1 MRTVDGTSIET
12 IRRLPA
18 YHSIAQKLN
27 LEGTI
32 YVSSALIASHLNI
45 DPIIVRKDLEQA
57 GIEGKPKL
65 GYETVAIINEIA
77 EFLGWKRRD
86 RLILAGCGALGS
98 ALLGYSGFKERGY
111 DLVAGFDINPEIIG
125 TQIHG
130 KDILPLDKMVNL
142 CRRMH
147 ITTGIIAVPASVA
160 QSIAD
165 LMIESG
171 LWESGIFS
179 CRLKFPKYCCTAGN
193 LVSSLAI

>member
-18 YHSIAQKLN
+18 YHSIAPKLN
-27 LEGTI
+27 LKEL
-32 YVSSALIASHLNI
+32 SMSALIASHQYRSHYC
-45 DPIIVRKDLEQA
+45 PQGPEQA

-86 RLILAGCGALGS
+86 RDPGRMRALGS
-98 ALLGYSGFKERGY
+98 ALLGYSDSKNVDMTCCR
-111 DLVAGFDINPEIIG
+111 FDINPEIIG

-147 ITTGIIAVPASVA
+147 ITGIIAVPASLRN
-160 QSIAD
+160 Q
-165 LMIESG
+165 
-171 LWESGIFS
+171 
-179 CRLKFPKYCCTAGN
+179 
-193 LVSSLAI
+193 